1 MHAKPLFSSLR
12 RLGLLTLVMLAALGC
27 RQDMHD
33 QPKYKAFRSSDF
45 FADRQAMRLQVE
57 GTVAQGQLAEQTDL
71 HQGLDAAGLP
81 VTSIPM
87 PVDHAVL
94 LRGQERYGIFC
105 APCHGALGDGQGMV
119 VQRGYKQPPSF
130 HEARLRDTP
139 VGYYFDVMSNGFG
152 QMQSYA
158 GQVPKADRWAIAAY
172 IRVLQLSQG
181 ARVGDLPAGAAEKA
195 SNAAQAAET
204 TSNDE
209 HANGHV

>member
-1 MHAKPLFSSLR
+1 MT
-12 RLGLLTLVMLAALGC
+12 LLLAFAVVGC

-33 QPKYKAFRSSDF
+33 QPKYKPFRSSDF
-45 FADRQAMRLQVE
+45 FTDGSAMRPQID
-57 GTVAQGQLAEQTDL
+57 GTVARGQLVEDL
-71 HQGLDAAGLP
+71 LFHEGLDLDGVP
-81 VTSIPM
+81 VESIPM
-87 PVDHAVL
+87 PVDRAVL

-105 APCHGALGDGQGMV
+105 APCHGAAGDGRGMV

-139 VGYYFDVMSNGFG
+139 VGYYFDVMTNGFG

-158 GQVPKADRWAIAAY
+158 AQVPIADRWAITAY
-172 IRVLQLSQG
+172 IRALQLSQG
-181 ARVGDLPAGAAEKA
+181 ARVSDLPPGAADKA
-195 SNAAQAAET
+195 TSAATAET

>member
-1 MHAKPLFSSLR
+1 MSAKGLSSR
-12 RLGLLTLVMLAALGC
+12 AAQAGLVLSLVLTAAC

-33 QPKYKAFRSSDF
+33 QPKYKPFRASDF
-45 FADRQAMRLQVE
+45 YGDGSAMRGQIE
-57 GTVAQGQLAEQTDL
+57 GTVAQGQLVTDDAYSY
-71 HQGLDAAGLP
+71 GLDADGVP
-81 VTSIPM
+81 VSQFPIT
-87 PVDHAVL
+87 VDKAVL

-119 VQRGYKQPPSF
+119 VMRGYKQPPSF

-139 VGYYFDVMSNGFG
+139 AGYYFDVMSNGFG

-158 GQVPKADRWAIAAY
+158 AQVPVADRWAIVAY

-181 ARVGDLPAGAAEKA
+181 ARVTDLPPEAAAKA
-195 SNAAQAAET
+195 TAAAST
-204 TSNDE
+204 TEPTKKDE